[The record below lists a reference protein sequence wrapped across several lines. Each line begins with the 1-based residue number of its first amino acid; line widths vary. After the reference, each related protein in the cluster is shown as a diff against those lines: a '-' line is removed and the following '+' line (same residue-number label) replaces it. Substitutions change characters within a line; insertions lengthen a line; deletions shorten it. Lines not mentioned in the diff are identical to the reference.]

1 MPQDGGQHVPVKGTM
16 VLVLVFLASFV
27 IYYFLNWK
35 WLAAIW
41 IVK

>member
-1 MPQDGGQHVPVKGTM
+1 M
-16 VLVLVFLASFV
+16 VLVLVFLAAFI

-41 IVK
+41 YVR

>member
-1 MPQDGGQHVPVKGTM
+1 M
-16 VLVLVFLASFV
+16 VLVFVFLAAFV